1 MPSEKSL
8 LWIPA
13 SAMTVGGV
21 WGAKVDTTFDFMIN
35 NDPNNVIRGL
45 RINGL
50 TSSNA
55 ASSSGN
61 LTLYWAYY
69 PANNASGPLGTSPTP
84 YVSFHTS
91 SVKSA
96 ANMVA
101 HATGSGGAFGVG
113 VDWTIQ
119 ADNDSGLSGYI
130 KAETLNSGG
139 SPKPADYNAANEI
152 YIYPVPILST
162 GDPVYHMAAVDT
174 VLPRHVDK
182 SAPLYA
188 RVIWRPRSDFSGD
201 VVWRL
206 KIYYRREQTGS
217 YYGYMGSVVS
227 DTPTASAPS
236 PYGWSSTGHTFTISS
251 TRLNPGDP
259 ILLSI
264 ERLVTSGS
272 DTLPGLADLLG
283 VELYQSL

>member
-13 SAMTVGGV
+13 SAMTVGGA

-35 NDPNNVIRGL
+35 NDTGNVIRGL

-69 PANNASGPLGTSPTP
+69 PANTPGGPLGTSPTP

-101 HATGSGGAFGVG
+101 HATGSDGAFGVG

-130 KAETLNSGG
+130 KAETLNSSGTR
-139 SPKPADYNAANEI
+139 KPADYNPANEI
-152 YIYPVPILST
+152 YIYPVPILSV
-162 GDPVYHMAAVDT
+162 GDPVYCMATVDT

-182 SAPLYA
+182 LAPLYA
-188 RVIWRPRSDFSGD
+188 RVIWRPRSDFSGN

-206 KIYYRREQTGS
+206 KIHYRLEQPGS
-217 YYGYMGSVVS
+217 YYGYIGNVAS

-236 PYGWSSTGHTFTISS
+236 PYGWTSTGHAFAISS
-251 TRLNPGDP
+251 TQLNPGDP
-259 ILLSI
+259 IFLSI
-264 ERLVTSGS
+264 ERLISSGS

>member
-35 NDPNNVIRGL
+35 NDANNVIRGL

-69 PANNASGPLGTSPTP
+69 PAGVANGPLGSSPTP

-91 SVKSA
+91 STKSA

-101 HATGSGGAFGVG
+101 HATGSDGGYGVG

-130 KAETLNSGG
+130 KVETLDFGG

-162 GDPVYHMAAVDT
+162 GNPVYRMATVDT
-174 VLPRHVDK
+174 VLPRHIDK

-206 KIYYRREQTGS
+206 RIYYRCEQPGS
-217 YYGYMGSVVS
+217 FYGYISNITS
-227 DTPTASAPS
+227 DAPTASALS
-236 PYGWSSTGHTFTISS
+236 PYGWTSSGCTFTISS
-251 TRLNPGDP
+251 TQLNPGDP
-259 ILLSI
+259 IFLFI
-264 ERLVTSGS
+264 ERWISSVH

>member
-35 NDPNNVIRGL
+35 NDPTNVIRGL

-69 PANNASGPLGTSPTP
+69 PANSPSGPLGTSPTP

-101 HATGSGGAFGVG
+101 HATGPNGAFGVG

-130 KAETLNSGG
+130 KAETLDSGG
-139 SPKPADYNAANEI
+139 SPKRADYNAANEI
-152 YIYPVPILST
+152 YIYPVPILSV
-162 GDPVYHMAAVDT
+162 GNPVYRMATVDT

-188 RVIWRPRSDFSGD
+188 RVIWRPHSDFSGD

-206 KIYYRREQTGS
+206 KIHYRFEQPGS
-217 YYGYMGSVVS
+217 YYGYIGSVAS
-227 DTPTASAPS
+227 DASTASAPS
-236 PYGWSSTGHTFTISS
+236 PYGWTSTGHTFTISS
-251 TRLNPGDP
+251 TQLNPGDP
-259 ILLSI
+259 IFLSI
-264 ERLVTSGS
+264 ERLISSIG

>member
-13 SAMTVGGV
+13 SAMTVGGA

-35 NDPNNVIRGL
+35 NDTGNVIRGL

-69 PANNASGPLGTSPTP
+69 PANTPGGPLGTSPTP

-101 HATGSGGAFGVG
+101 HATGSDGAFGVG

-130 KAETLNSGG
+130 KAETLNSSGTR
-139 SPKPADYNAANEI
+139 KPADYNPANEI
-152 YIYPVPILST
+152 YIYPVPILSV
-162 GDPVYHMAAVDT
+162 GDPVYCMATVDT

-182 SAPLYA
+182 LAPLYA
-188 RVIWRPRSDFSGD
+188 RVIWRPRSDFSGN

-206 KIYYRREQTGS
+206 KIYYRLEQPGS
-217 YYGYMGSVVS
+217 YYGYIGNVAS

-236 PYGWSSTGHTFTISS
+236 PYGWTSTGHAFAISS
-251 TRLNPGDP
+251 TQLNPGDP
-259 ILLSI
+259 IFLSI
-264 ERLVTSGS
+264 ERLISSGS

>member
-13 SAMTVGGV
+13 SAMIVGGV

-69 PANNASGPLGTSPTP
+69 PANNASGPLGSSPTP

-96 ANMVA
+96 VNMVA
-101 HATGSGGAFGVG
+101 HATGSDGAFGVG

-119 ADNDSGLSGYI
+119 ADNNSGLSGYI
-130 KAETLNSGG
+130 KAETLDSRG

-162 GDPVYHMAAVDT
+162 GDPVYRMATVDT

-206 KIYYRREQTGS
+206 KIHYRFEQPGS
-217 YYGYMGSVVS
+217 YYGYIGNVAS
-227 DTPTASAPS
+227 DTPTASALS
-236 PYGWSSTGHTFTISS
+236 PYGWTSTEHTFTISS
-251 TRLNPGDP
+251 TQLNPGDP
-259 ILLSI
+259 IFLSV
-264 ERLVTSGS
+264 ERMISS
-272 DTLPGLADLLG
+272 DNDTLPGLADLLG

>member
-35 NDPNNVIRGL
+35 NDANNVIRGL

-61 LTLYWAYY
+61 LTLYWSYY
-69 PANNASGPLGTSPTP
+69 PANTPGGPLGTSPTP

-101 HATGSGGAFGVG
+101 HATGSDGAFGVG

-130 KAETLNSGG
+130 KAETLDSGG
-139 SPKPADYNAANEI
+139 SPKPADYNSANEI
-152 YIYPVPILST
+152 YIYPVPILSV
-162 GDPVYHMAAVDT
+162 GDPVYRMATVDT

-206 KIYYRREQTGS
+206 RIYYRFEQPGS
-217 YYGYMGSVVS
+217 YYGYIGNVAS

-236 PYGWSSTGHTFTISS
+236 PYGWTSTGHTFTISS
-251 TRLNPGDP
+251 TQLNPGDP
-259 ILLSI
+259 IFLSV
-264 ERLVTSGS
+264 ERLISSVT

>member
-13 SAMTVGGV
+13 SAMTVGGA
-21 WGAKVDTTFDFMIN
+21 WGAKVDTTFDFMVN
-35 NDPNNVIRGL
+35 NDTGNVIRGL

-69 PANNASGPLGTSPTP
+69 PANTPGGPLGTSPTP

-101 HATGSGGAFGVG
+101 HATGSDGAFGVG

-130 KAETLNSGG
+130 KAETLNSSGTR
-139 SPKPADYNAANEI
+139 KPADYNPANEI
-152 YIYPVPILST
+152 YIYPVPILSV
-162 GDPVYHMAAVDT
+162 GDPVYCMATVDT

-182 SAPLYA
+182 LAPLYA
-188 RVIWRPRSDFSGD
+188 RVIWRPRSDFSGN

-206 KIYYRREQTGS
+206 KIHYRLEQPGS
-217 YYGYMGSVVS
+217 YYGYIGNVAS

-236 PYGWSSTGHTFTISS
+236 PYGWTSTGHAFAISS
-251 TRLNPGDP
+251 TQLNPGDP
-259 ILLSI
+259 IFLSI
-264 ERLVTSGS
+264 ERLISSGS